1 MPLQPGTALGP
12 YRIDA
17 PLSAGGM
24 GEVYRAT
31 DTRLDRTVAIKVLPE
46 HVAADPDL
54 KQRFEHEA
62 RTVAALNHPHICTLY
77 DIGDPIAERNPA
89 HRVRLRHHL
98 AALITLVLCAGALL
112 SAQQPR
118 RTEAV
123 DVARVLVDARVL
135 DPAGQP
141 VLGLE
146 PEDFE
151 VKIGGQRVYVES
163 VQRMGSGESG
173 SGRVPSTVL
182 AGVLEPE
189 VRGRLIVVVV
199 QKSLEPVRVI
209 GLLRLLQESGR
220 LLSHLTPD
228 DRVAILSF
236 DSHLK
241 IWLDFTGDLN
251 HARAVLAEDVM
262 FRKPARIEPTP
273 GLSLV
278 AGLSQDLG
286 HQTYTIEKA
295 LRLLG
300 NALEPLPGSKSVVLV
315 GYGFGRLTVALGTF
329 GATLDPEYEEARDAL
344 HAARA
349 AVFCLDVTDADYHTF
364 EHGLQTVAAD
374 TGGFFARTHLFAQ
387 RTVDR
392 VANALAGHYVLF
404 TEKPDLDP
412 GTHRI
417 EVRLVRE
424 KGSVFARRTYVD

>member
-1 MPLQPGTALGP
+1 
-12 YRIDA
+12 
-17 PLSAGGM
+17 M
-24 GEVYRAT
+24 GEVYKAR
-31 DTRLDRTVAIKVLPE
+31 DTRLDRTVAIKVLPA
-46 HVAADPDL
+46 HVADDPDL
-54 KQRFEHEA
+54 RQRFEREA
-62 RTVAALNHPHICTLY
+62 KAISSLNHPHICTLF
-77 DIGDPIAERNPA
+77 DIGNPIAQRSPA
-89 HRVRLRHHL
+89 HRVSLRHLL
-98 AALITLVLCAGALL
+98 AALMTLVLCAGAVL

-118 RTEAV
+118 RTEVV

-135 DPAGQP
+135 DAGGQP

-151 VKIGGQRVYVES
+151 VKIDGQRVRVES
-163 VQRMGSGESG
+163 VQRIGSGESG
-173 SGRVPSTVL
+173 SGPVPSTVL

-189 VRGRLIVVVV
+189 VRGRLIVVFV
-199 QKSLEPVRVI
+199 QKSLEPIRAI

-251 HARAVLAEDVM
+251 HARAVLAEDVL

-278 AGLSQDLG
+278 SGLSQDLG

-315 GYGFGRLTVALGTF
+315 GYGFGRL
-329 GATLDPEYEEARDAL
+329 DRDYEEAREAL

-374 TGGFFARTHLFAQ
+374 TGGVFARTHLFAQ
-387 RTVDR
+387 RAVDR
-392 VANALAGHYVLF
+392 VANALTGHYVLF